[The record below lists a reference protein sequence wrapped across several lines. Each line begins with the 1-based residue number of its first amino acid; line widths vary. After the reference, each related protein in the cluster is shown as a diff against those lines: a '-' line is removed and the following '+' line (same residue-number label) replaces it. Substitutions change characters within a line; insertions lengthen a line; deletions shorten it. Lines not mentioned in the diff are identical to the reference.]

1 MTKKKQKKDKFVC
14 YQATGV
20 TTDGK
25 RFKLQGGALYIAGI
39 NLWRGT
45 KWGVRADGT
54 RKKLAEV
61 YN

>member
-1 MTKKKQKKDKFVC
+1 MSKQKDIEVFNKFHV
-14 YQATGV
+14 TGV

-25 RFKLQGGALYIAGI
+25 RFKIVTSDVRYARGI

-45 KWGVRADGT
+45 KWGVREDGT
-54 RKKLAEV
+54 RKKLVEV